1 MTNTTLYERSP
12 RLLCFSQEADGS
24 LKEQDSIAVSG
35 NVIDV
40 TPIEK
45 SGTIVIAVDDV
56 HNAGSI
62 QEWRST
68 PTNPPVL
75 LESFRV
81 KPDGQGLAWDPV
93 TESLVATINSEGT
106 SQAPTDAES
115 KQRKDFSEALYGLK
129 NLRKM
134 RMGEDD

>member
-24 LKEQDSIAVSG
+24 LKEQGSIAVSG

-45 SGTIVIAVDDV
+45 SSTIVIAVDDV

-68 PTNPPVL
+68 H
-75 LESFRV
+75 
-81 KPDGQGLAWDPV
+81 KPAGPIGIFPCQAGRSRISVGSGHRIAGGHYQLRGH
-93 TESLVATINSEGT
+93 VAGT
-106 SQAPTDAES
+106 H
-115 KQRKDFSEALYGLK
+115 GC
-129 NLRKM
+129 
-134 RMGEDD
+134 